1 MAKFVA
7 FIVRSKLG
15 ALMRRAELLA
25 GSRERWIEP
34 ELG

>member
-1 MAKFVA
+1 MASLVA